1 VKLEIRNLVIDP
13 MKDKLI
19 LIGGGGHC
27 KSCIDVIE
35 QEGRFEIAGI
45 LDVPEKIGT
54 EVLGYPVIGSDD
66 MIHELVKEY
75 SHFFITV
82 GQIGSP
88 EIRVNIFD
96 KLKQLGLELPVII
109 SPNAYVSRHAILGE
123 GTIVMH
129 HALTNAGATV
139 GLNCIINSKALVEH
153 DAQIEDH
160 CHIATGAIINGGVIV
175 GKRSFVGSGVITK
188 QYVTIPA
195 NSFIKAQSLIK

>member
-1 VKLEIRNLVIDP
+1 

-45 LDVPEKIGT
+45 LDVPEKVGT
-54 EVLGYPVIGSDD
+54 NVLGYPVIGTDD
-66 MIHELVKEY
+66 MISELIKEY
-75 SHFFITV
+75 QYFFITV

-88 EIRVNIFD
+88 EIRVEIFD
-96 KLKQLGLELPVII
+96 KLKQLSLGLPVII
-109 SPNAYVSRHAILGE
+109 SPRAYVSSHAVIGE

-129 HALTNAGATV
+129 HAIVNAGGIV
-139 GLNCIINSKALVEH
+139 GSNCILNSKCLIEH
-153 DAQIEDH
+153 DAQIENH
-160 CHIATGAIINGGVIV
+160 CHIATGAIINGGVNV

-188 QYVTIPA
+188 QYADIPA
-195 NSFIKAQSLIK
+195 GSFIKAQSLIK